1 MTPALRIG
9 APVLAAL
16 LIVTAV
22 AGCTPT
28 AKPTPKPTASAS
40 ATPLTPGITDITDP
54 PGTGAG
60 LAGALKDTT
69 VTACAQNGA
78 GWSVTGTV
86 TNPTTESA
94 DYRIYVSLLNA
105 ANDTRALK
113 QVDVDKLASG
123 AKADWS
129 ADIPVDEKNLSCVL
143 RVERYASVVASPTP
157 TKKP

>member
-1 MTPALRIG
+1 MTPGLRIA

-16 LIVTAV
+16 LIVTAM

-40 ATPLTPGITDITDP
+40 ATALSPGITDITDP
-54 PGTGAG
+54 PGTGEG

-69 VTACAQNGA
+69 VTACAQKGT

-86 TNPTTESA
+86 TNPTA
-94 DYRIYVSLLNA
+94 DAANYRIYVSLLNA

-113 QVDVDKLASG
+113 QVDVDALAPA

-143 RVERYASVVASPTP
+143 RVERYVAVAASPTP